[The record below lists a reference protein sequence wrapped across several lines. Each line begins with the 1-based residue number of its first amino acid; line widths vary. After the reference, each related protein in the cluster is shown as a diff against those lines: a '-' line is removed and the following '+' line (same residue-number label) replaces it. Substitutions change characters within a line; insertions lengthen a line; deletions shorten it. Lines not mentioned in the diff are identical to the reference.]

1 MLGLPAMDASRAL
14 AELTDLLSQ
23 IDCAVIV
30 DATGGVLAS
39 TFTEPGRAAKVGEAA
54 LALSH
59 AADHSAPRH
68 ASLAQVHATL
78 AGGDVF
84 VVTDGARTI
93 AALTRPEPVAG
104 LVLYDLKATLRQ
116 IAEPEAAAAPKKKA
130 PPRKRAP
137 DKAATPARKPPR
149 KDTGA

>member
-1 MLGLPAMDASRAL
+1 MDASRAL
-14 AELTDLLSQ
+14 AELTELSSQ
-23 IDCAVIV
+23 IDSAVIV

-39 TFTEPGRAAKVGEAA
+39 SFEEPGRAAKVGDAA

-59 AADHSAPRH
+59 AADQSAPRH

-78 AGGDVF
+78 PDGDVF

-93 AALTRPEPVAG
+93 AALTRPDPVAG
-104 LVLYDLKATLRQ
+104 LVLYALKATLRSL
-116 IAEPEAAAAPKKKA
+116 ADPEPAAPQKRTPA
-130 PPRKRAP
+130 ARTRAP
-137 DKAATPARKPPR
+137 AKSATPARKPPR